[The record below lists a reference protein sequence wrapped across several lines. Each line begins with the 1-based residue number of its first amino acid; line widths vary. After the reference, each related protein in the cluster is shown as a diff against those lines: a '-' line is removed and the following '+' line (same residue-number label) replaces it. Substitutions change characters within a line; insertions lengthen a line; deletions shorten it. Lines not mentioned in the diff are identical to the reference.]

1 MGVMDPI
8 LAQVQRLWDL
18 WDVRILVLISLILQ
32 FILSIFG
39 NRRKYI
45 SSMWFSVLIWS
56 AYLMADWVA
65 TYALGHLSNA
75 QVNHD
80 NNDNGLL
87 RAIWA
92 PLLLLHLGGPD
103 TITAYS
109 LEDNQL
115 WLRHLLGLGVQLFMA
130 VYVIMMSWK
139 HSWFSF
145 MSFPALVAGII
156 KYGERTWIL
165 KSVSGDKSGDIVP
178 YGYLGDYNTIGY
190 LGDYNTTE
198 GEYMRVLYIAHKF
211 LKEFKSYVE
220 YYDISE
226 NGFPLAQFL
235 DRYRDIQLF
244 WNALEVEMGLMY
256 DLLYTKAV
264 INYSKAGW
272 ILRGISFTC
281 TVIVSLGLSIRLIF
295 MREDHQE
302 KWDVVDIAITG
313 VLLGGALA
321 LEIYAVI
328 VLYFSFDWTMLWI
341 VKENKS
347 RWATRLRQRFPYLF
361 REKKYWSK
369 TMAQF
374 DLLGFCI
381 KEKSDHQKPIRRML
395 GSVLG
400 NDYQDKLNGYLHKT
414 VVHVH
419 PLLYREMLDYCG
431 NLGVVSDRIVV
442 DEDDSIRGRF
452 AKRPFQEQIIIA
464 HIATEVCYYLERESD
479 AVVATFEPPG
489 SDDPS
494 SWENNREISKT
505 LSHYLMYLLF
515 MCPSL
520 LPLATLRDTSVHDYM
535 PDIGAAKDVSA
546 ACRYILE
553 RRAFVDICAGDLRR
567 MQKVERWKILKLMWL
582 RMLCYAASKGKK
594 NDHLQQLRQGG
605 ELLTFV
611 WFFLPQSRALG
622 LNPEGMGPRLDK
634 WEVDS

>member
-1 MGVMDPI
+1 
-8 LAQVQRLWDL
+8 
-18 WDVRILVLISLILQ
+18 
-32 FILSIFG
+32 
-39 NRRKYI
+39 
-45 SSMWFSVLIWS
+45 MWFSVLIWS

-65 TYALGHLSNA
+65 TYALGHLSKA

-139 HSWFSF
+139 YSWFSF
-145 MSFPALVAGII
+145 MSFPAWWLESSKWFPFGP
-156 KYGERTWIL
+156 
-165 KSVSGDKSGDIVP
+165 VS
-178 YGYLGDYNTIGY
+178 
-190 LGDYNTTE
+190 
-198 GEYMRVLYIAHKF
+198 RC
-211 LKEFKSYVE
+211 
-220 YYDISE
+220 
-226 NGFPLAQFL
+226 
-235 DRYRDIQLF
+235 YRDIQLF

-272 ILRGISFTC
+272 ILRSISFTC
-281 TVIVSLGLSIRLIF
+281 TVIVSLGLSVRLIF

-347 RWATRLRQRFPYLF
+347 RWATQLRQRFPCLF
-361 REKKYWSK
+361 REKKYRSK
-369 TMAQF
+369 MMAQF

-400 NDYQDKLNGYLHKT
+400 NEYQDKLNGYLHKT

-431 NLGVVSDRIVV
+431 NLGVVSDRI
-442 DEDDSIRGRF
+442 ESM
-452 AKRPFQEQIIIA
+452 KRIA
-464 HIATEVCYYLERESD
+464 
-479 AVVATFEPPG
+479 F
-489 SDDPS
+489 
-494 SWENNREISKT
+494 
-505 LSHYLMYLLF
+505 
-515 MCPSL
+515 
-520 LPLATLRDTSVHDYM
+520 
-535 PDIGAAKDVSA
+535 
-546 ACRYILE
+546 
-553 RRAFVDICAGDLRR
+553 AGDLPKSLFKSKLLLRTSR
-567 MQKVERWKILKLMWL
+567 QKCATI
-582 RMLCYAASKGKK
+582 
-594 NDHLQQLRQGG
+594 
-605 ELLTFV
+605 
-611 WFFLPQSRALG
+611 
-622 LNPEGMGPRLDK
+622 
-634 WEVDS
+634 

>member
-1 MGVMDPI
+1 MMDLIPSW
-8 LAQVQRLWDL
+8 VQTLWNL
-18 WDVRILVLISLILQ
+18 WNVRILVLISLILQ

-45 SSMWFSVLIWS
+45 SSVWFSVLIWS

-65 TYALGHLSNA
+65 TVALGKLSEA
-75 QVNHD
+75 QV
-80 NNDNGLL
+80 NGLL

-115 WLRHLLGLGVQLFMA
+115 WLRHLLGLGVQLYMA
-130 VYVIMMSWK
+130 VYVIIMSWK

-165 KSVSGDKSGDIVP
+165 KSVSGDQSGDIVP
-178 YGYLGDYNTIGY
+178 YGYLGDYNTSGY
-190 LGDYNTTE
+190 LGDRNTME

-211 LKEFKSYVE
+211 LKEFKSYME
-220 YYDISE
+220 YYNISE
-226 NGFPLAQFL
+226 NDFPSAQFL
-235 DRYRDIQLF
+235 DRYDDIKLF

-272 ILRGISFTC
+272 ILRSISFTC
-281 TVIVSLGLSIRLIF
+281 TLTVSVGLFIRLIF
-295 MREDHQE
+295 TREDHQG
-302 KWDVVDIAITG
+302 KWDTVDIAITG
-313 VLLGGALA
+313 VLLVGALA

-328 VLYFSFDWTMLWI
+328 VLYLSFDWTLLWI

-347 RWATRLRQRFPYLF
+347 GWATQLRQRFPFLF
-361 REKKYWSK
+361 HKKKYWSK
-369 TMAQF
+369 MMAQF

-381 KEKSDHQKPIRRML
+381 KEKSHHQKPIRRIL

-400 NDYQDKLNGYLHKT
+400 NDYNDKLNGYLHKT

-419 PLLYREMLDYCG
+419 PLLYSEMLDYCS
-431 NLGVVSDRIVV
+431 NLGVVSNRIVV
-442 DEDDSIRGRF
+442 EEDSIQGRF

-464 HIATEVCYYLERESD
+464 HITTEVCYYLERESND
-479 AVVATFEPPG
+479 VA
-489 SDDPS
+489 DDPS

-505 LSHYLMYLLF
+505 LSRYLMYLLF

-520 LPLATLRDTSVHDYM
+520 LPLATLRETTVRDYM
-535 PDIGAAKDVSA
+535 PDIWDAKDVSA
-546 ACRYILE
+546 ACRYMLE
-553 RRAFVDICAGDLRR
+553 RRTFDDFFTGDLRR
-567 MQKVERWKILKLMWL
+567 MRKGERWKILKYMWL
-582 RMLCYAASKGKK
+582 RMLCYAASKGRK

-605 ELLTFV
+605 ELITFV
-611 WFFLPQSRALG
+611 WFFLPQSRTLG
-622 LNPEGMGPRLDK
+622 LNPELMGPRLDK
-634 WEVDS
+634 WNVIPQEIHQVTTRK